1 MTAARRFVL
10 ALLAPVALEAQS
22 APAKGP
28 AVPSPTHAA
37 ASAPTKSAVIAAA
50 RDIMTRARYA
60 TLATN
65 GPAGQPQ
72 ARIVDP
78 IVPDRDMTVWIGT
91 NALTRK
97 LTEIRANN
105 RVTLLYFDAKGLEY
119 VTLLGVAEVVTEK
132 VEKAKH
138 FKAEWAPF
146 YKEGALGDDFALIR
160 VRATRLEVVSPS
172 HKLMNDTTNWRP
184 VGVNLP

>member
-1 MTAARRFVL
+1 MNTVRQFVL
-10 ALLAPVALEAQS
+10 AVAAPFALATALATGATIQAAAPV
-22 APAKGP
+22 
-28 AVPSPTHAA
+28 
-37 ASAPTKSAVIAAA
+37 PTKADIVAAA
-50 RDIMTRARYA
+50 RDVMTRARYA

-65 GPAGQPQ
+65 GPGTQPQ

-78 IVPDRDMTVWIGT
+78 TVPDKDMVVWIGT

-97 LTEIRANN
+97 LAEIRLNN
-105 RVTLLYFDAKGLEY
+105 HVTLLYFDSKGLEY
-119 VTLLGVAEVVTEK
+119 VTLLGVADVVTDPAEQ
-132 VEKAKH
+132 AKH

-146 YKEGALGDDFALIR
+146 YKKGAASADFALIR

-172 HKLMNDTTNWRP
+172 HKLINDTTNWRP